1 MKAMTIFARICS
13 FLDEQHLPYMHLT
26 HDFVHR
32 SEEAA
37 KIRGSRFEEAAK
49 ALVCRA
55 ENNNTTWLI
64 MAVVPGPAKMSYNL
78 LKKEIGAKKLC
89 LASPEEVLKATGL
102 TIGSVPPFG
111 NLWQMPVYVERNLL
125 NEEFMVF
132 SAGSHYDS
140 IRLKVQDY
148 LTAVPHVLLAF
159 GKE

>member
-1 MKAMTIFARICS
+1 MQILQKIIALLNEKNIPFEHM
-13 FLDEQHLPYMHLT
+13 T

-49 ALVCRA
+49 ALICQA
-55 ENNNTTWLI
+55 DGKII
-64 MAVVPGPAKMSYNL
+64 MAVVPGPVKMSFNI

-89 LASPEEVLKATGL
+89 LASPEDVLARTDL

-111 NLWQMPVYVERNLL
+111 NLWNIPMYVEESLL
-125 NEEFMVF
+125 SEEYMVF

-140 IRLKVQDY
+140 IRVKVKDY
-148 LTAVPHVLLAF
+148 LSFVPATVF
-159 GKE
+159 SFRKE